1 MANVSIKFNGKEFL
15 LSCDDGQEEHLEE
28 LLIQLNQKFN
38 ELKNDLGN
46 LGENKLLLIT
56 AVKIMDEYY
65 ETKKKVDQKKHEL
78 KDLSNKF
85 RELKSLIYDY
95 RDKKEEEISELNN
108 NHLNFKN
115 EIEAN
120 HKRYEQLIDAAA
132 DEISNFI
139 EKSELEDKY
148 KSLLEEHANLSK
160 KIEEIQN
167 KEKLEQKK
175 QIEFS
180 EKIDELNQETDTLLE
195 EIDKWQM

>member
-56 AVKIMDEYY
+56 AVKVMDEYY
-65 ETKKKVDQKKHEL
+65 ETKKKIEQKKNEL

-85 RELKSLIYDY
+85 RELKNLVYDY
-95 RDKKEEEISELNN
+95 RDKKEDEIKELNQRHDN
-108 NHLNFKN
+108 LKL
-115 EIEAN
+115 EIEN
-120 HKRYEQLIDAAA
+120 NQKNYEKLIDQTA

-139 EKSELEDKY
+139 EK
-148 KSLLEEHANLSK
+148 ANL
-160 KIEEIQN
+160 
-167 KEKLEQKK
+167 KEL
-175 QIEFS
+175 S
-180 EKIDELNQETDTLLE
+180 
-195 EIDKWQM
+195 